1 MTLLI
6 VFGLV
11 YVAGALTATVLLLW
25 LEIRPAF
32 RRPGIRRTW

>member
-1 MTLLI
+1 MTLFI

-25 LEIRPAF
+25 LEIRTLPN
-32 RRPGIRRTW
+32 GGEL